1 MGDIHLGRQPSRV
14 PPGLDGRNMSPA
26 VAWRRTVDRAI
37 EEGVDAVVLA
47 GDVVERADDRIEAYG
62 DLQDGVRRLIEAG
75 VAVLG
80 IAGNHDT
87 DALPRLARRIE
98 GFQLLGEGG
107 RWEAA
112 DVGEVRIV
120 GWSFPRPVVREDP
133 LLDPDLR
140 TLTDGAPGAVVGLLH
155 CDRDA
160 SGSPHAPTTSAR
172 LSEAPGDAWLLGH
185 IHKPDALGEGPRGY
199 LGCLSGM
206 DPGEPGPRGPWMITV
221 SGPGR
226 VAAQHLPLA
235 PIRYVPLAVD
245 ISTMGD
251 DGAQGADLEDAAL
264 DLLNAAVDAAAAELS
279 EATRRDLVAA
289 AVRLSLEGRCAR
301 RAEAVAAFE
310 QVRKDFCV
318 QRGDVSWFVE
328 AVPDRS
334 RPAPDLEALAAGRH
348 PAASLARRLLA
359 LERDDDEG
367 GRLVR
372 EGIHRLREAA
382 AGGAWS
388 GLEAPTLTPET
399 VRERLLTA
407 GYDALEQLEAS
418 RVR

>member
-1 MGDIHLGRQPSRV
+1 MIEILVLGELAAGGLAPATGEMITAARGLQGEVGVALQGD
-14 PPGLDGRNMSPA
+14 GLDDLANE
-26 VAWRRTVDRAI
+26 AI
-37 EEGVDAVVLA
+37 ALGADKVFLA
-47 GDVVERADDRIEAYG
+47 
-62 DLQDGVRRLIEAG
+62 Q
-75 VAVLG
+75 
-80 IAGNHDT
+80 
-87 DALPRLARRIE
+87 
-98 GFQLLGEGG
+98 
-107 RWEAA
+107 
-112 DVGEVRIV
+112 
-120 GWSFPRPVVREDP
+120 DP
-133 LLDPDLR
+133 LL
-140 TLTDGAPGAVVGLLH
+140 
-155 CDRDA
+155 
-160 SGSPHAPTTSAR
+160 
-172 LSEAPGDAWLLGH
+172 
-185 IHKPDALGEGPRGY
+185 
-199 LGCLSGM
+199 
-206 DPGEPGPRGPWMITV
+206 
-221 SGPGR
+221 
-226 VAAQHLPLA
+226 AQ
-235 PIRYVPLAVD
+235 PI
-245 ISTMGD
+245 
-251 DGAQGADLEDAAL
+251 
-264 DLLNAAVDAAAAELS
+264 AVDAH
-279 EATRRDLVAA
+279 
-289 AVRLSLEGRCAR
+289 
-301 RAEAVAAFE
+301 VAAFE